1 MTIAPIVHAVTVS
14 APPERAFMLFTGS
27 MGRWWQTGKTIGAK
41 PHVEI
46 VTEPRTG
53 GRWFERD
60 ADGNETD
67 WGKVLA
73 WEPPGRVL
81 LGWQLNA
88 NFAFDPELVTEVEIT
103 FVPVGTGTR
112 VTLTHSRLERFG
124 DAADRVAA
132 QLSGG
137 WPTLVQLFADFAE
150 EQGK

>member
-1 MTIAPIVHAVTVS
+1 MTIAPIVHSVTVS
-14 APPERAFMLFTGS
+14 APPERAFALFTGR
-27 MGRWWQTGKTIGAK
+27 MGGWWKPGMTIGAQ

-46 VTEPRTG
+46 VVEPRAG

-67 WGKVLA
+67 WGSVLA
-73 WEPPGRVL
+73 WEPPGRAL
-81 LGWQLNA
+81 LGWQLNG

-103 FVPVGTGTR
+103 FIPVGTGTR
-112 VTLTHSRLERFG
+112 VTLTHSRLERYG

-137 WPTLVQLFADFAE
+137 WPTLVQMFADFSE
-150 EQGK
+150 EQAS

>member
-1 MTIAPIVHAVTVS
+1 VTIAPIVHSVTVS
-14 APPERAFMLFTGS
+14 ASPERAFALFTGR
-27 MGRWWQTGKTIGAK
+27 MGGWWKPGMTIGAQ

-46 VTEPRTG
+46 VVEPRVD

-73 WEPPGRVL
+73 WEPPGRAL
-81 LGWQLNA
+81 LGWQLNGD
-88 NFAFDPELVTEVEIT
+88 FAFDPELVTEVEIM

-112 VTLTHSRLERFG
+112 VTLTHSRLERYG

-137 WPTLVQLFADFAE
+137 WPSLVQMFADFAE
-150 EQGK
+150 EQAQ

>member
-1 MTIAPIVHAVTVS
+1 MTIAPIVHSVTVS
-14 APPERAFMLFTGS
+14 APPERAFALFTGR
-27 MGRWWQTGKTIGAK
+27 MGGWWQPGKTIGAK

-46 VTEPRTG
+46 VVEPRAG

-73 WEPPGRVL
+73 WEPPGRAL

-88 NFAFDPELVTEVEIT
+88 SFAFDPELVTEVEIT

-137 WPTLVQLFADFAE
+137 WPTLVQMFADFAE
-150 EQGK
+150 EQDT

>member
-1 MTIAPIVHAVTVS
+1 MTIAPIVQTVTVS
-14 APPERAFMLFTGS
+14 IPPERAFVLFTGS
-27 MGRWWQTGKTIGAK
+27 MGRWWKPGMTVGAQ

-46 VTEPRTG
+46 AIEPRAG

-60 ADGNETD
+60 ADGNEAD

-81 LGWQLNA
+81 LGWQLNGS
-88 NFAFDPELVTEVEIT
+88 FTFDPDLVTEVEVT
-103 FVPVGTGTR
+103 FAQVGSDTR
-112 VTLTHSRLERFG
+112 VTLTHRHLERFG

-137 WPTLVQLFADFAE
+137 WPMLLQLFADLA
-150 EQGK
+150 GKNAK